1 MFVQNSAAKYYV
13 NFNVITRIFICFKRL
28 QIGYIAAFQRNAELD
43 FECILDPYN
52 FFEWQKWY

>member
-13 NFNVITRIFICFKRL
+13 NYINVITRIFICFKRL
-28 QIGYIAAFQRNAELD
+28 QIGYIAACQRNAELD

-52 FFEWQKWY
+52 FFE

>member
-13 NFNVITRIFICFKRL
+13 NYINVITRIFICFKRL
-28 QIGYIAAFQRNAELD
+28 QIGYIAAFQRNVELD

-52 FFEWQKWY
+52 FFE